1 MPHIEFASVVNA
13 LILGLSIAS
22 IWLIAAIGLTIIYGT
37 VGVINMAHGEF
48 LMLGAYMTVTFYRLD
63 VGFWVAAIL
72 GSLSVGVFGIVMERC
87 LIRFLYGRLAAMML
101 ATWGLSLIMIQ
112 VVTLIFGTSTQ
123 SLPTPLGSFKIGD
136 YSFSDYSL
144 VVDVAALVMLALVYV
159 VFTKTRYGV
168 MARAATLD
176 ATMAS
181 GIGIDVR
188 RINML
193 TFGFG
198 AALSGLGGALLSA
211 LAGVVP
217 TFGQQYVGN
226 AFMTVISGGAAVL
239 TGTASASVL
248 LGGVQGIV
256 SNASTSFFGS
266 ISLLLLAI
274 VLLRFM
280 PNGISGK
287 WGRRF

>member
-1 MPHIEFASVVNA
+1 MDLSHVAAIV
-13 LILGLSIAS
+13 LSILNS
-22 IWLIAAIGLTIIYGT
+22 IALLVIVSVGLAVIFGMMGLINL
-37 VGVINMAHGEF
+37 AHGEF
-48 LMLGAYMTVTFYRLD
+48 LMLGAYMTVTFYRLGL
-63 VGFWVAAIL
+63 GFWVAAIL
-72 GSLSVGVFGIVMERC
+72 GSLSVGIFGIVIERS

-112 VVTLIFGTSTQ
+112 VVTLIFGTSTH
-123 SLPTPLGSFKIGD
+123 SLPTPLGSFKIGG
-136 YSFSDYSL
+136 YSFSDYSV
-144 VVDVAALVMLALVYV
+144 VVDIAALAMLGLVYV

-176 ATMAS
+176 STMAS
-181 GIGIDVR
+181 AIGIDVR
-188 RINML
+188 RVNML

-248 LGGVQGIV
+248 LGGVQGVV
-256 SNASTSFFGS
+256 SNASTAFFGS
-266 ISLLLLAI
+266 ISLLLVAI

>member
-1 MPHIEFASVVNA
+1 MDPSHLTAVALSVVN
-13 LILGLSIAS
+13 SIAL
-22 IWLIAAIGLTIIYGT
+22 LIIVSVGLA
-37 VGVINMAHGEF
+37 VIFGMMGLINLAHGEF
-48 LMLGAYMTVTFYRLD
+48 LMLGAYMTVTFYRLG

-72 GSLSVGVFGIVMERC
+72 GALSVGLFGVIIERC

-112 VVTLIFGTSTQ
+112 VVTIIFGTSTH
-123 SLPTPLGSFKIGD
+123 SIPTPLGSFRLGQ
-136 YSFSDYSL
+136 YSFSQFSI
-144 VVDVAALVMLALVYV
+144 VVDIAALAMLGLVYV

-176 ATMAS
+176 PTMA
-181 GIGIDVR
+181 GAIGIDVR
-188 RINML
+188 RLNML

-198 AALSGLGGALLSA
+198 AILSGFGGALLAA

-217 TFGQQYVGN
+217 TFGQQYVGA
-226 AFMTVISGGAAVL
+226 AFMVVITGGAAVL

-256 SNASTSFFGS
+256 SNATTAFFGS
-266 ISLLLLAI
+266 ISLLLVAI

-280 PNGISGK
+280 PTGISGK

>member
-1 MPHIEFASVVNA
+1 MDLSQVAAIV
-13 LILGLSIAS
+13 LSITNS
-22 IWLIAAIGLTIIYGT
+22 IALLIIVSVGLAVIFGMM
-37 VGVINMAHGEF
+37 GLINMAHGEF
-48 LMLGAYMTVTFYRLD
+48 LMLGAYLTVTFYRLGM
-63 VGFWVAAIL
+63 GFWFAAIL
-72 GSLSVGVFGIVMERC
+72 GSLSVGIFGIIMERC

-136 YSFSDYSL
+136 YSFSEYS
-144 VVDVAALVMLALVYV
+144 VVVNIAALAMLALVYI

-176 ATMAS
+176 STMAAA
-181 GIGIDVR
+181 IGIDVR
-188 RINML
+188 RVNML

-248 LGGVQGIV
+248 LGGIQGIV
-256 SNASTSFFGS
+256 SNASTAFFGS
-266 ISLLLLAI
+266 ISLLLVAI

>member
-1 MPHIEFASVVNA
+1 MDAAHVLAILLSVVN
-13 LILGLSIAS
+13 SIALLVIVS
-22 IWLIAAIGLTIIYGT
+22 VGLAVIFGMMGLINL
-37 VGVINMAHGEF
+37 AHGEF
-48 LMLGAYMTVTFYRLD
+48 LMLGAYMTVTFYRTG
-63 VGFWVAAIL
+63 VGFWIAALL
-72 GSLSVGVFGIVMERC
+72 GSLSVGLFGIVIERC
-87 LIRFLYGRLAAMML
+87 LVRFLYGRLAAMML
-101 ATWGLSLIMIQ
+101 ATWGLSLIIIQ
-112 VVTLIFGTSTQ
+112 VVTLIFGTSTH
-123 SLPTPLGSFKIGD
+123 SLPTPLGSFRIGS
-136 YSFSDYSL
+136 YSFSDYSI
-144 VVDVAALVMLALVYV
+144 VVDLAALAMLGLVYV
-159 VFTKTRYGV
+159 VFTRSRYGV

-176 ATMAS
+176 STMAS
-181 GIGIDVR
+181 AIGIDVR

-239 TGTASASVL
+239 TGTASASAL
-248 LGGVQGIV
+248 LGGVQGVVANV
-256 SNASTSFFGS
+256 SSAFFGS
-266 ISLLLLAI
+266 IALLLVAI

>member
-1 MPHIEFASVVNA
+1 MDLSHVTAVV
-13 LILGLSIAS
+13 LSILNS
-22 IWLIAAIGLTIIYGT
+22 IALLVIVSVGLAVIFGMMGLINL
-37 VGVINMAHGEF
+37 AHGEF
-48 LMLGAYMTVTFYRLD
+48 LMLGAYMTVTFYRLG
-63 VGFWVAAIL
+63 VGFWVAAVL
-72 GSLSVGVFGIVMERC
+72 GALSVGIFGILIERC

-112 VVTLIFGTSTQ
+112 VVTIIFGTSTH
-123 SLPTPLGSFKIGD
+123 SLPTPLGSFRIGQ
-136 YSFSDYSL
+136 YSFSDFSL
-144 VVDVAALVMLALVYV
+144 VVDLAALGMLGLVYV

-176 ATMAS
+176 PTMAAAV
-181 GIGIDVR
+181 GIDVR
-188 RINML
+188 RVNML

-198 AALSGLGGALLSA
+198 AALAGLGGALLSA

-239 TGTASASVL
+239 TGTASASAL
-248 LGGVQGIV
+248 LGGVQGVV
-256 SNASTSFFGS
+256 SNFSTAFFGS
-266 ISLLLLAI
+266 ISLLIVAI

>member
-1 MPHIEFASVVNA
+1 MDLSHVAAIV
-13 LILGLSIAS
+13 LSIVNS
-22 IWLIAAIGLTIIYGT
+22 IALLVIVSVGLAVIFGMMGLINL
-37 VGVINMAHGEF
+37 AHGEF
-48 LMLGAYMTVTFYRLD
+48 LMLGAYMTVTFYRLGL
-63 VGFWVAAIL
+63 GFWVAAIL
-72 GSLSVGVFGIVMERC
+72 GSLSVGIFGIVIERS

-112 VVTLIFGTSTQ
+112 VVTLIFGTSTH
-123 SLPTPLGSFKIGD
+123 SLPTPLGSFKIGG
-136 YSFSDYSL
+136 YSFSDYS
-144 VVDVAALVMLALVYV
+144 VAVDIAALAMLGLVYV

-176 ATMAS
+176 STMAS
-181 GIGIDVR
+181 AIGIDVR
-188 RINML
+188 RVNML

-248 LGGVQGIV
+248 LGGVQGVV
-256 SNASTSFFGS
+256 SNASTAFFGS
-266 ISLLLLAI
+266 ISLLLVAI

>member
-1 MPHIEFASVVNA
+1 MDFSQVAAIV
-13 LILGLSIAS
+13 LSIANS
-22 IWLIAAIGLTIIYGT
+22 IALLVIVSVGLAVIFGMM
-37 VGVINMAHGEF
+37 GLINMAHGEF
-48 LMLGAYMTVTFYRLD
+48 LMLGAYLTVTFYRLGI
-63 VGFWVAAIL
+63 GFWFAAIL
-72 GSLSVGVFGIVMERC
+72 GSLSVGVFGIIMERC

-101 ATWGLSLIMIQ
+101 ATWGLSLMMIQ

-136 YSFSDYSL
+136 YSFSEYSI
-144 VVDVAALVMLALVYV
+144 VVDIAALAMLALVYI

-176 ATMAS
+176 STMAS
-181 GIGIDVR
+181 AVGIDVR
-188 RINML
+188 RVNML

-217 TFGQQYVGN
+217 TFGQQFVGN

-239 TGTASASVL
+239 TGTASASAL
-248 LGGVQGIV
+248 LGGIQGIV
-256 SNASTSFFGS
+256 SNAFTAFFGS
-266 ISLLLLAI
+266 IALLLVAI

>member
-1 MPHIEFASVVNA
+1 MDMSQAAAIVLSVVN
-13 LILGLSIAS
+13 SIALLVIIS
-22 IWLIAAIGLTIIYGT
+22 VGLAVIFGMMGLINLAT
-37 VGVINMAHGEF
+37 GEF
-48 LMLGAYMTVTFYRLD
+48 LMLGAYMTVTFYRLGM
-63 VGFWVAAIL
+63 GFWVAAIL
-72 GSLSVGVFGIVMERC
+72 GSLSVGLFGIIIERC

-123 SLPTPLGSFKIGD
+123 SLPTPLGSFKIGG
-136 YSFSDYSL
+136 YSFSDYSV
-144 VVDVAALVMLALVYV
+144 VVDVAALAMLGLVYV
-159 VFTKTRYGV
+159 VFTKTRYGT

-181 GIGIDVR
+181 VIGIDVR
-188 RINML
+188 RVNML

-248 LGGVQGIV
+248 LGGVQGLV
-256 SNASTSFFGS
+256 SNASTAFFGS
-266 ISLLLLAI
+266 ISLLLVAI

>member
-1 MPHIEFASVVNA
+1 MDLSHLVAVGLSVVNSVA
-13 LILGLSIAS
+13 MLVIVSVGLSVIFGMMG
-22 IWLIAAIGLTIIYGT
+22 LINL
-37 VGVINMAHGEF
+37 AHGEF
-48 LMLGAYMTVTFYRLD
+48 LMLGAYMTVTYYRLGL
-63 VGFWVAAIL
+63 GFWFSALL
-72 GSLSVGVFGIVMERC
+72 GALSVGIFGIAIERC
-87 LIRFLYGRLAAMML
+87 LVRFLYGRLAAMML
-101 ATWGLSLIMIQ
+101 ATWGLSLILIQ
-112 VVTLIFGTSTQ
+112 VVTLVFGTSTH

-136 YSFSDYSL
+136 YSFSQYSII
-144 VVDVAALVMLALVYV
+144 VDLAAVAMLALVYV

-168 MARAATLD
+168 MARASTLD
-176 ATMAS
+176 PKMAAA
-181 GIGIDVR
+181 IGIDVR
-188 RINML
+188 RVNML

-198 AALSGLGGALLSA
+198 AALAGLGGALLSA

-248 LGGVQGIV
+248 LGGVQGVVANI
-256 SNASTSFFGS
+256 STAFVGS
-266 ISLLLLAI
+266 IGLLVVAV

>member
-1 MPHIEFASVVNA
+1 MDTSHLAAVILSVIN
-13 LILGLSIAS
+13 SIALLVIIS
-22 IWLIAAIGLTIIYGT
+22 TGLAVIFGMMGLINL
-37 VGVINMAHGEF
+37 AHGEF
-48 LMLGAYMTVTFYRLD
+48 LMLGAYMTVSFYRLGI
-63 VGFWVAAIL
+63 GFWAAALLGAVA
-72 GSLSVGVFGIVMERC
+72 VGVFGVVIERC
-87 LIRFLYGRLAAMML
+87 LVRLLYGRLAAMML

-112 VVTLIFGTSTQ
+112 GVTLIFGTSTH
-123 SLPTPLGSFKIGD
+123 SLPTPLGSFAIGG
-136 YSFSDYSL
+136 YSFSDYSI
-144 VVDVAALVMLALVYV
+144 VVDLAALAMLALVYV
-159 VFTKTRYGV
+159 VFTKTRYGTL
-168 MARAATLD
+168 ARAATLD
-176 ATMAS
+176 PTMAAA
-181 GIGIDVR
+181 IGIDVR

-198 AALSGLGGALLSA
+198 SALAGFGGALLSA

-217 TFGQQYVGN
+217 TFGQQYVGD

-256 SNASTSFFGS
+256 SNASTAFFGS
-266 ISLLLLAI
+266 ISLLLVAI

-280 PNGISGK
+280 PTGISGK

>member
-1 MPHIEFASVVNA
+1 MDLSHVAAIV
-13 LILGLSIAS
+13 LSIVNS
-22 IWLIAAIGLTIIYGT
+22 IALLVIVSVGLAVIFGMMGLINL
-37 VGVINMAHGEF
+37 AHGEF
-48 LMLGAYMTVTFYRLD
+48 LMLGAYMTVTFYRLG

-72 GSLSVGVFGIVMERC
+72 GSLSVGIVGIVIERF

-112 VVTLIFGTSTQ
+112 VVTLIFGTSTH
-123 SLPTPLGSFKIGD
+123 SLPTPLGSFKIGG
-136 YSFSDYSL
+136 YSFSDYSV
-144 VVDVAALVMLALVYV
+144 VVDIAALAMLGLVYV

-176 ATMAS
+176 STMAS
-181 GIGIDVR
+181 AIGIDVR
-188 RINML
+188 RVNML

-226 AFMTVISGGAAVL
+226 AFMVVISGGAAVL

-248 LGGVQGIV
+248 LGGVQGVV
-256 SNASTSFFGS
+256 SNASTAFFGS
-266 ISLLLLAI
+266 ISLLLVAI

>member
-1 MPHIEFASVVNA
+1 MDLSHVTAVV
-13 LILGLSIAS
+13 LSILNS
-22 IWLIAAIGLTIIYGT
+22 IALLVIVSVGLAVIFGMMGLINL
-37 VGVINMAHGEF
+37 AHGEF
-48 LMLGAYMTVTFYRLD
+48 LMLGAYMTVTFYRLG
-63 VGFWVAAIL
+63 VGFWVAAVL
-72 GSLSVGVFGIVMERC
+72 GALSVGIFGIFIERC

-112 VVTLIFGTSTQ
+112 VVTIIFGTSTH
-123 SLPTPLGSFKIGD
+123 SLPTPLGSFRIGQ
-136 YSFSDYSL
+136 YSFSDFSL
-144 VVDVAALVMLALVYV
+144 VVDLAALGMLGLVYV

-176 ATMAS
+176 PIMAAAV
-181 GIGIDVR
+181 GIDVR
-188 RINML
+188 RVNML

-198 AALSGLGGALLSA
+198 AALAGLGGALLSA

-239 TGTASASVL
+239 TGTASASAL
-248 LGGVQGIV
+248 LGGVQGLV
-256 SNASTSFFGS
+256 SNFSTAFFGS
-266 ISLLLLAI
+266 ISLLIVAI

>member
-1 MPHIEFASVVNA
+1 
-13 LILGLSIAS
+13 
-22 IWLIAAIGLTIIYGT
+22 
-37 VGVINMAHGEF
+37 
-48 LMLGAYMTVTFYRLD
+48 
-63 VGFWVAAIL
+63 
-72 GSLSVGVFGIVMERC
+72 
-87 LIRFLYGRLAAMML
+87 
-101 ATWGLSLIMIQ
+101 
-112 VVTLIFGTSTQ
+112 
-123 SLPTPLGSFKIGD
+123 
-136 YSFSDYSL
+136 
-144 VVDVAALVMLALVYV
+144 VYV
-159 VFTKTRYGV
+159 VFTRSRYGV

-176 ATMAS
+176 STMAS
-181 GIGIDVR
+181 AIGIDVR

-239 TGTASASVL
+239 TGTASASAL
-248 LGGVQGIV
+248 LGGVQGVVANV
-256 SNASTSFFGS
+256 SSAFFGS
-266 ISLLLLAI
+266 IALLLVAI

>member
-1 MPHIEFASVVNA
+1 MDAAHVLAVLLSVVN
-13 LILGLSIAS
+13 SIALLVIVS
-22 IWLIAAIGLTIIYGT
+22 VGLAVIFGMMGLINL
-37 VGVINMAHGEF
+37 AHGEF
-48 LMLGAYMTVTFYRLD
+48 LMLGAYMTVTFYRIGL
-63 VGFWVAAIL
+63 GFWLSALL
-72 GSLSVGVFGIVMERC
+72 GSLAVGAFGILIERC
-87 LIRFLYGRLAAMML
+87 LVRFLYGRLAAMML
-101 ATWGLSLIMIQ
+101 ATWGLSLIIIQ
-112 VVTLIFGTSTQ
+112 VVTLVFGTSTH

-136 YSFSDYSL
+136 FSFSAYSI
-144 VVDVAALVMLALVYV
+144 VVDVLALAMLGLVYV
-159 VFTKTRYGV
+159 VFTRTRYGV

-181 GIGIDVR
+181 AIGIDVR

-226 AFMTVISGGAAVL
+226 AFMTVISGGSAVL

-256 SNASTSFFGS
+256 ANATSAFLGS
-266 ISLLLLAI
+266 IALLLVAI

>member
-1 MPHIEFASVVNA
+1 MEPSHLAAV
-13 LILGLSIAS
+13 GLS
-22 IWLIAAIGLTIIYGT
+22 
-37 VGVINMAHGEF
+37 VINSVAMLIIVSVGLSVIFGMMGLINLAHGEF
-48 LMLGAYMTVTFYRLD
+48 LMLGAYMTVTFYRLGL
-63 VGFWVAAIL
+63 GFWLSALMGA
-72 GSLSVGVFGIVMERC
+72 LSVGLFGIVIERC
-87 LIRFLYGRLAAMML
+87 LVRFLYGRLAAMML

-112 VVTLIFGTSTQ
+112 MVTIVFGTSTH
-123 SLPTPLGSFKIGD
+123 SLPTPLGSFRIGD
-136 YSFSDYSL
+136 YSFSQYSV
-144 VVDVAALVMLALVYV
+144 VVDVAAVAMLAIVYV

-168 MARAATLD
+168 MARACTLD
-176 ATMAS
+176 PKMAAA
-181 GIGIDVR
+181 IGIDVR
-188 RINML
+188 RVNML

-198 AALSGLGGALLSA
+198 AVLAGLGGALLSA

-248 LGGVQGIV
+248 LGGVQGVVANI
-256 SNASTSFFGS
+256 STAFLGS
-266 ISLLLLAI
+266 IALLVVAI

>member
-1 MPHIEFASVVNA
+1 MDLAHLFAVLFSVVN
-13 LILGLSIAS
+13 SIALLVIIS
-22 IWLIAAIGLTIIYGT
+22 VGLAVIFGMMGLINL
-37 VGVINMAHGEF
+37 AHGEF
-48 LMLGAYMTVTFYRLD
+48 LMLGAYLTVTFYRLG
-63 VGFWVAAIL
+63 VGFWIAALL
-72 GSLSVGVFGIVMERC
+72 GALSVGVFGIVIER
-87 LIRFLYGRLAAMML
+87 LLVQYLYGRLAAMML

-112 VVTLIFGTSTQ
+112 VVTLIFGTSTH
-123 SLPTPLGSFKIGD
+123 SLPTPGGNFHVGR
-136 YSFSDYSL
+136 YAFSDYA
-144 VVDVAALVMLALVYV
+144 VIVDVVAVAMLALVYV

-176 ATMAS
+176 RTMAAA
-181 GIGIDVR
+181 IGIDVR

-198 AALSGLGGALLSA
+198 AALAGLGGALLSA

-217 TFGQQYVGN
+217 TFGQQFVGN

-248 LGGVQGIV
+248 LGGVEGVV
-256 SNASTSFFGS
+256 SNYSSAFLGS
-266 ISLLLLAI
+266 IALLLVAI

-280 PNGISGK
+280 PTGISGK

>member
-1 MPHIEFASVVNA
+1 MDMPHVAAIALSVVN
-13 LILGLSIAS
+13 SIALLVIVS
-22 IWLIAAIGLTIIYGT
+22 VGLAVIFGMMGLINL
-37 VGVINMAHGEF
+37 AHGEF
-48 LMLGAYMTVTFYRLD
+48 LMLGAYATVSFYRL
-63 VGFWVAAIL
+63 GMSFWVAAVL
-72 GSLSVGVFGIVMERC
+72 GALAVGLFGIVIERV
-87 LIRFLYGRLAAMML
+87 LVRFLYGRLAAMML
-101 ATWGLSLIMIQ
+101 ATWGLSLILIQ
-112 VVTLIFGTSTQ
+112 VVTLIYGTSTH
-123 SLPTPLGSFKIGD
+123 SLPTPLGSFTIGP
-136 YSFSDYSL
+136 YSFSDYSV
-144 VVDVAALVMLALVYV
+144 VVDLAAVAMLGLVWV
-159 VFTKTRYGV
+159 VFTRTRYGV

-176 ATMAS
+176 PTMAAA
-181 GIGIDVR
+181 IGIDVR

-198 AALSGLGGALLSA
+198 AALAGFGGALLSA

-239 TGTASASVL
+239 TGTASASAL
-248 LGGVQGIV
+248 LGGVQGLV
-256 SNASTSFFGS
+256 SNASTAFFGS
-266 ISLLLLAI
+266 ISLLLVAI